1 VVKSG
6 HIKVHDAFEQDWPGS
21 QALATEI
28 VLNVVRTGMALHARV
43 ETIVREY
50 GLPSA
55 TSLGVLEVLRAAGE
69 PMQPSAIAH
78 RLLSSRPAMSGVL
91 DTLQRRGLVRREAH
105 PDSKRGRL
113 VKITP
118 AGMEVL
124 DRVLPVLHRT
134 EATWM
139 TRLREHQQKQLVES
153 LGLLYTELDPDSKSR
168 VWP

>member
-1 VVKSG
+1 MVKSG
-6 HIKVHDAFEQDWPGS
+6 HIQVHDGFEEDWPGS

-43 ETIVREY
+43 DAIAREY

-55 TSLGVLEVLRAAGE
+55 TSLGVLEVLRAAGA

-78 RLLSSRPAMSGVL
+78 RLLSSRPALSGVL
-91 DTLQRRGLVRREAH
+91 DTLQRRGFVRREAH

-118 AGMEVL
+118 QGIEVL
-124 DRVLPVLHRT
+124 DQVLPVLHRT
-134 EATWM
+134 EVTWM
-139 TRLREHQQKQLVES
+139 TRLREGQQKQLIEN
-153 LGLLYTELDPDSKSR
+153 LGLLYAELDPDSNTR